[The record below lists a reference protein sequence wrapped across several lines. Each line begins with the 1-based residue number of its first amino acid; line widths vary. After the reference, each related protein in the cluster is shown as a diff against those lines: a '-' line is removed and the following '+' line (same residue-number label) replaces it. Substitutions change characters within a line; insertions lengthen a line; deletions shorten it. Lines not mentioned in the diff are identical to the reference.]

1 MAKKIIPIN
10 YTSRDFESI
19 KNDLIQHA
27 KRYYSDVYKDFNQ
40 ASFGSLMLDTTA
52 YIGDILSFYLDYQAN
67 EAFLDTALEYD
78 NILKIGRQVGY
89 KFANTNSSTGIASF
103 YISIPGS
110 FDGLGP
116 DLTYAP
122 VLKKGSVFSTKTGVK
137 FLLNEDVRF
146 DDPRNDVRVSVQD
159 PDTGYPTF
167 FAIKAYGTV
176 VSGIVASERVSVG
189 DFEKYLKITL
199 SQPDIIEIMSIYD
212 LEGNQYYEVD
222 NLSQNIIYKPI
233 TNRDV
238 NDAVLAK
245 EILKPVM
252 VPRRFIIERNLRSTS
267 IQFGGSSDI
276 IINNPDNMY
285 AEPTNVVLDTYGKEY
300 ISSDFF
306 DPTKLL
312 NSDKMGIA
320 PSNTDLIVTYR
331 YNNTGGTV
339 NFASNTLTV
348 TNAVRFEFNNEQELN
363 PVTLNVVKNSL
374 EVNNEAPL
382 LGDNTVI
389 NTEELKKRIENSF
402 SAQNRAVTEQDYKA
416 LVYSMPSKYG
426 SIKRVTINRD
436 NNSLKRN
443 LNLYILCQ
451 SPEGYLTSANQS
463 VKNNIKNWL
472 LRNKMINDTIDILDG
487 KVVNYAITF
496 TALGAND
503 RSKYDI
509 LTDAINQLKLD
520 FSLLQ
525 DFGEPLVITRVYD
538 SLKKVNGIIDV
549 ISVSIDEKVGG
560 LYSDSQFTFK
570 TNTSSDGRYINTP
583 INVIMELK
591 YPNSDIKGTIL

>member
-1 MAKKIIPIN
+1 M
-10 YTSRDFESI
+10 
-19 KNDLIQHA
+19 
-27 KRYYSDVYKDFNQ
+27 
-40 ASFGSLMLDTTA
+40 
-52 YIGDILSFYLDYQAN
+52 
-67 EAFLDTALEYD
+67 
-78 NILKIGRQVGY
+78 
-89 KFANTNSSTGIASF
+89 
-103 YISIPGS
+103 
-110 FDGLGP
+110 
-116 DLTYAP
+116 
-122 VLKKGSVFSTKTGVK
+122 
-137 FLLNEDVRF
+137 
-146 DDPRNDVRVSVQD
+146 
-159 PDTGYPTF
+159 
-167 FAIKAYGTV
+167 
-176 VSGIVASERVSVG
+176 
-189 DFEKYLKITL
+189 
-199 SQPDIIEIMSIYD
+199 
-212 LEGNQYYEVD
+212 
-222 NLSQNIIYKPI
+222 
-233 TNRDV
+233 
-238 NDAVLAK
+238 
-245 EILKPVM
+245 
-252 VPRRFIIERNLRSTS
+252 
-267 IQFGGSSDI
+267 
-276 IINNPDNMY
+276 
-285 AEPTNVVLDTYGKEY
+285 
-300 ISSDFF
+300 
-306 DPTKLL
+306 
-312 NSDKMGIA
+312 
-320 PSNTDLIVTYR
+320 
-331 YNNTGGTV
+331 
-339 NFASNTLTV
+339 
-348 TNAVRFEFNNEQELN
+348 
-363 PVTLNVVKNSL
+363 
-374 EVNNEAPL
+374 

-426 SIKRVTINRD
+426 SIKRVAINRD

-487 KVVNYAITF
+487 KIVNYAITF

-570 TNTSSDGRYINTP
+570 TNTSSDGRYINVP

>member
-176 VSGIVASERVSVG
+176 VSGIVTSERVSVG
-189 DFEKYLKITL
+189 DFQKYLKITL

-426 SIKRVTINRD
+426 SIKRVAINRD

-509 LTDAINQLKLD
+509 LSDAINQLKLD